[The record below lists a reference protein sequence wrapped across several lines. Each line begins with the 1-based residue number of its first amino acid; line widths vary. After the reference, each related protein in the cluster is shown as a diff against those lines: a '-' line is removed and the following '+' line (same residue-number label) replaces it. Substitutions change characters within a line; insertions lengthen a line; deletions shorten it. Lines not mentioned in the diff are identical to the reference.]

1 MCLTHKRILFSKDV
15 LLNCIVIMQISTSV
29 QQTTVV
35 AAPDSRAL
43 TLWAALPVPRYVL
56 LDTPV
61 MESIVW
67 VSQSNNVCKVCACL
81 YHDFSFVG
89 SSPGT

>member
-1 MCLTHKRILFSKDV
+1 M
-15 LLNCIVIMQISTSV
+15 IMQISMSV

-35 AAPDSRAL
+35 AALDSPAL

-56 LDTPV
+56 QDTPV

-67 VSQSNNVCKVCACL
+67 VS
-81 YHDFSFVG
+81 
-89 SSPGT
+89 